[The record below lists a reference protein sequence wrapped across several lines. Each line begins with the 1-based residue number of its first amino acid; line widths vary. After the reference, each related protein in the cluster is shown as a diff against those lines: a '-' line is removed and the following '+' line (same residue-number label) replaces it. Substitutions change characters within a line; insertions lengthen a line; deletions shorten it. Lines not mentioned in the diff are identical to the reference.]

1 MVKATL
7 PTKNRKDAAD
17 LQAGDRIRSRNE
29 EDVGI
34 KDVKFSY
41 KPRKVYNFEV
51 PNWHTY
57 FVGAL
62 PWLVHNAKKCL
73 SGTVR
78 KISNRLKYMGRT
90 PGKNS
95 KTGKAVFKRM
105 QNEKPP
111 MARIKNG
118 KNNLNQ
124 RKMENGMT

>member
-1 MVKATL
+1 
-7 PTKNRKDAAD
+7 
-17 LQAGDRIRSRNE
+17 
-29 EDVGI
+29 
-34 KDVKFSY
+34 
-41 KPRKVYNFEV
+41 
-51 PNWHTY
+51 
-57 FVGAL
+57 
-62 PWLVHNAKKCL
+62 
-73 SGTVR
+73 
-78 KISNRLKYMGRT
+78 MGRT

>member
-1 MVKATL
+1 MVKAIL
-7 PTKNRKDAAD
+7 LTKSRKDAAD
-17 LQAGDRIRSRNE
+17 LQTGDRIRNGDE

-34 KDVKFSY
+34 KDVKFAY

-51 PNWHTY
+51 SNWHTY

-62 PWLVHNAKKCL
+62 QWLVHNAKKCL

-90 PGKNS
+90 GKNS

-105 QNEKPP
+105 RNEKPP

-124 RKMENGMT
+124 RKMGNGMI

>member
-1 MVKATL
+1 
-7 PTKNRKDAAD
+7 
-17 LQAGDRIRSRNE
+17 
-29 EDVGI
+29 
-34 KDVKFSY
+34 
-41 KPRKVYNFEV
+41 
-51 PNWHTY
+51 
-57 FVGAL
+57 VGAL